1 MAGVVRDL
9 FVTVTVT
16 FRDHRISSSSASSES
31 FGTSR
36 HHPFFG
42 IPRFLSARYIHM
54 QSGGG
59 SGLWKVARAATVAN
73 SFVSRLTHSVAAAKE
88 ALTRTTRRRSCDD
101 IDFENT
107 QAIEQ
112 RRRLRQAPALLD
124 VFDIWWVTAQRSVTG
139 SSDTSFELDQAG
151 YMAMSRKIQKS
162 MLTDYEEAEAT
173 RVAEEDWLS
182 DTCGASSLS
191 REAFYDSLFELA
203 DLWTNSVE
211 AEDYAAFLLGLFG
224 CITEGSNDLDIT
236 HGAEFVWKADEAIS
250 YSGYVLPDSDDDDE
264 QGRLSGHASPTNPCN
279 REEQRNRRRTREL
292 TRRSCE
298 ILLEVPPGGSIG
310 AGGVILD
317 ASGKPVLGADGKPK
331 RVMDPRVP
339 PGGSIGAGGVILDQ
353 KGKPVLGADGKPMR
367 IDTSAGKHRVLS
379 GDECPSLPWLVIV
392 TSPGRRRAL
401 GSDDPPSPRDTS
413 RPSLGYQSQ
422 TVRSILDVTG
432 KIHDATGGPRPREVL
447 PQSTGKTFPR
457 VPLAQSTGLPL
468 RSRMGARRSPMEPPP
483 PVGWT
488 SAPSSGLPCVSRTCP
503 PGRKFPTGTRGP
515 MAAFSGMP
523 RRPTPLP
530 AKGQGMHSMMRNS
543 VTLPVLA
550 AYASSHGGL

>member
-1 MAGVVRDL
+1 
-9 FVTVTVT
+9 
-16 FRDHRISSSSASSES
+16 
-31 FGTSR
+31 
-36 HHPFFG
+36 
-42 IPRFLSARYIHM
+42 M

-317 ASGKPVLGADGKPK
+317 ASGKPVLGGDGKPK

-543 VTLPVLA
+543 VSLPVLA